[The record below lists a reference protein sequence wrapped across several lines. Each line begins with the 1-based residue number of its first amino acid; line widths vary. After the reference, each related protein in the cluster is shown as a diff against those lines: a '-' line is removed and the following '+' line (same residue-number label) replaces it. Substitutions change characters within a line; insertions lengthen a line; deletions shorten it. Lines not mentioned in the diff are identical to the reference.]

1 MDLKK
6 EIKLSDLVRRPQKKT
21 KAPAHKPSGGAPRKR
36 GRKQEI
42 VGLKI
47 GASQIA
53 ASRVVNNGG
62 RAELVQLARIP
73 LEPGVVVAGEVRD
86 LPALASALAELF
98 RTNKLPRR
106 GVRLGIATNR
116 IGVRSFELEGI
127 EDERQL
133 ANAIRFRAY
142 EELSIP
148 ADEAVLDYHVVSE
161 GVNEAGQRSRR
172 VVLAAAYRDS
182 IDRYVAACK
191 EAGIEVAAVDLEAF
205 ALLRAVAP
213 AAARDEQAAVV
224 AVTIGHD
231 RTTLAISDGVV
242 CDFTR
247 VLEWGGANLEDA
259 IARELGL
266 SADEARQLMLALDLG
281 DDASDGDDPSLAR
294 ARAVLARELQTLARE
309 LIASLRFYQSQP
321 GSLAISTVADHRR
334 HDEAPR
340 PRRGARAPDA
350 RACPAAPTRSP
361 ACRSPTR
368 SARVTTWRR
377 LQWQS
382 DSGSRPRCAAS
393 TCFRLRASRSGRTRP
408 RAVCG
413 RRTGSRPPQAPS
425 SSWSQCSSRSG
436 SCRDAPT

>member
-6 EIKLSDLVRRPQKKT
+6 EIKLSDLVRRPKKMQGGAT
-21 KAPAHKPSGGAPRKR
+21 PSGNGPSGGPARKR
-36 GRKQEI
+36 KGKQEI

-62 RAELVQLARIP
+62 PAKLVQLARVP

-86 LPALASALAELF
+86 VPALASALGELF
-98 RTNKLPRR
+98 RTHKLPRR
-106 GVRLGIATNR
+106 AVRLGIATNR

-127 EDERQL
+127 DDERQL

-172 VVLAAAYRDS
+172 IVLAAAYRDS
-182 IDRYVAACK
+182 IDRYVAACD
-191 EAGIEVAAVDLEAF
+191 EAGIQVAAVDLEAF

-213 AAARDEQAAVV
+213 ATTRDEEAAVV

-247 VLEWGGANLEDA
+247 LLEWGGANLEDA
-259 IARELGL
+259 IARELGVTEE
-266 SADEARQLMLALDLG
+266 EAGRLKLALDLG
-281 DDASDGDDPSLAR
+281 DDASDADDPQLGLAR
-294 ARAVLARELQTLARE
+294 AAAARELQTLARE

-321 GSLAISTVADHRR
+321 GSLAISMVLITGGTTKLRGLAEELERLTRVRVRRADPLAAVQTVDTV
-334 HDEAPR
+334 
-340 PRRGARAPDA
+340 G
-350 RACPAAPTRSP
+350 TRDD
-361 ACRSPTR
+361 
-368 SARVTTWRR
+368 
-377 LQWQS
+377 L
-382 DSGSRPRCAAS
+382 AS
-393 TCFRLRASRSGRTRP
+393 L
-408 RAVCG
+408 AVAIG
-413 RRTGSRPPQAPS
+413 LGIEV
-425 SSWSQCSSRSG
+425 
-436 SCRDAPT
+436 

>member
-6 EIKLSDLVRRPQKKT
+6 EIKLSDLVRRPKKMQGGAT
-21 KAPAHKPSGGAPRKR
+21 PSGNGPSGGPARKR
-36 GRKQEI
+36 KGKQEI

-62 RAELVQLARIP
+62 PAKLVQLARVP

-86 LPALASALAELF
+86 IPALAAALDELF
-98 RTNKLPRR
+98 RTHKLPRR

-142 EELSIP
+142 EEMSIP
-148 ADEAVLDYHVVSE
+148 ADEAVLDY
-161 GVNEAGQRSRR
+161 R
-172 VVLAAAYRDS
+172 VS

-191 EAGIEVAAVDLEAF
+191 EAGIEIAAVDLEAF

-213 AAARDEQAAVV
+213 ATARDEQAAVV

-247 VLEWGGANLEDA
+247 VLAWGGANLEDA

-266 SADEARQLMLALDLG
+266 TGDEARQLKLG
-281 DDASDGDDPSLAR
+281 L
-294 ARAVLARELQTLARE
+294 
-309 LIASLRFYQSQP
+309 
-321 GSLAISTVADHRR
+321 
-334 HDEAPR
+334 
-340 PRRGARAPDA
+340 
-350 RACPAAPTRSP
+350 
-361 ACRSPTR
+361 
-368 SARVTTWRR
+368 
-377 LQWQS
+377 
-382 DSGSRPRCAAS
+382 
-393 TCFRLRASRSGRTRP
+393 
-408 RAVCG
+408 
-413 RRTGSRPPQAPS
+413 
-425 SSWSQCSSRSG
+425 
-436 SCRDAPT
+436 

>member
-6 EIKLSDLVRRPQKKT
+6 EIKLSDLVRRPKKMQ
-21 KAPAHKPSGGAPRKR
+21 AGAKPSGPVSKR
-36 GRKQEI
+36 QRKQEI

-62 RAELVQLARIP
+62 PAKLVQLARVP

-86 LPALASALAELF
+86 IPALASALGELF

-106 GVRLGIATNR
+106 AVRLGIATNR

-127 EDERQL
+127 DDERQL

-172 VVLAAAYRDS
+172 IVLAAAYRDS
-182 IDRYVAACK
+182 IDRYVAACD
-191 EAGIEVAAVDLEAF
+191 EAGIQVAAVDLEAF

-213 AAARDEQAAVV
+213 ATTRDEEAAVV

-247 VLEWGGANLEDA
+247 LLEGGGANLEDA
-259 IARELGL
+259 VARELGVTEE
-266 SADEARQLMLALDLG
+266 EAGRLKLALDLG
-281 DDASDGDDPSLAR
+281 DAASDADDPQLGLAR
-294 ARAVLARELQTLARE
+294 AAAARELQTLARE

-321 GSLAISTVADHRR
+321 GSLAISSVLITGGTTKLRGLAEELERLTRVRVRRADPLAAVQTADTVGTRDDLSSLAVAIGLGI
-334 HDEAPR
+334 EA
-340 PRRGARAPDA
+340 
-350 RACPAAPTRSP
+350 
-361 ACRSPTR
+361 
-368 SARVTTWRR
+368 
-377 LQWQS
+377 
-382 DSGSRPRCAAS
+382 
-393 TCFRLRASRSGRTRP
+393 
-408 RAVCG
+408 
-413 RRTGSRPPQAPS
+413 
-425 SSWSQCSSRSG
+425 
-436 SCRDAPT
+436 